1 MSHLRL
7 SRLALA
13 LAPLAPFIVS
23 GCASVPLAGAK
34 ASETATIAAAA
45 ASAATNE
52 AERGPRGRAAPG
64 TPPHATAAAAAAAAA
79 AQAAAAAR
87 PFSEVVKEAEE
98 TKGLFSV
105 WRKDDKVYLE
115 ISPDQFDRPYFFK
128 SAINQGIGEARIFG
142 GAMTYPMGV
151 AQIVEFHKHGH
162 SVQLIAKNVKYTAK
176 AGTPEARAVAAGFSD
191 SLLAVAPIASQPEPE
206 RKSVLIDAN
215 ALLLADIPGGAAVLE
230 RAYHQPYGFDA
241 RNSSIGAARAQD
253 DEVSL
258 EVSAHYALSRVVMPP
273 SGERP
278 HGSAPSTPV
287 TLPDV
292 RSLFIGYHYTLAKLP
307 DTPMHPRIAD
317 ERVGYFTTE
326 VLDFTSDNPRVP
338 VERYVNRWRL
348 EKKDPAAALSEP
360 KQPIVFWLD
369 RNIPV
374 RYREPIKEG
383 ILEWNKAFESSASR
397 MRSTSRCSPTTP
409 TSTRPTSAMRRCAGR
424 RWPRR
429 RTAPSGRASSTRA
442 PARSSTRTS
451 RSTPIT
457 CASCATCA
465 RSTCRSARTR
475 SPRSPPPRAATR
487 RRGSTR
493 RRARTT
499 TQPPKRRP
507 SGCRSSR
514 RAATSIPTAPTSI
527 ASSPCS

>member
-98 TKGLFSV
+98 TKGLFGV

-383 ILEWNKAFESSASR
+383 ILEWNKAFERIGFKDAIHVEVQPDNADFDTSDIRHASVRWQTVAKTAYGAIGPSEADASDPRRRSLASSAPR
-397 MRSTSRCSPTTP
+397 DD
-409 TSTRPTSAMRRCAGR
+409 AGR
-424 RWPRR
+424 RRIR
-429 RTAPSGRASSTRA
+429 G
-442 PARSSTRTS
+442 
-451 RSTPIT
+451 
-457 CASCATCA
+457 
-465 RSTCRSARTR
+465 
-475 SPRSPPPRAATR
+475 AA
-487 RRGSTR
+487 
-493 RRARTT
+493 
-499 TQPPKRRP
+499 
-507 SGCRSSR
+507 
-514 RAATSIPTAPTSI
+514 
-527 ASSPCS
+527 